1 VKLTYRNF
9 INATIMIL
17 CLGLVI
23 EMSIT
28 LDTSSPVVFFVKIVY
43 ICTLIVIIL
52 KFILDLSFVR

>member
-1 VKLTYRNF
+1 
-9 INATIMIL
+9 MIL